1 MKGSLLRA
9 TIAGF
14 GMAACLVLAAPS
26 IEGQSPAAP
35 QREGAAP
42 AGPRTPDGRPDF
54 QGTYNVATLTPVER
68 PDGHAAR
75 HHRRAGQAA
84 RTGRSASRAARRG
97 AEPGGPRRAG
107 GRRQRRRLQQLLD
120 RSRRLGH
127 HHRQAAPQFAHRR
140 PARRQ
145 DSAADG
151 RGQKPEHRARGQAV
165 RPTADAPESA
175 GPQGDNAYDDP
186 EIRPLGERC
195 LLGFG
200 STSGPPTLPNYF
212 YNNLKQIVQTKDSI
226 LILVEMVHDA
236 RIIRLNQ
243 PHLPSDHPQ
252 VDGRFGRALG
262 GRHAGRRHDELHRQ
276 DAVPRLLGEPARG
289 RALHARRRRQ
299 PALSIHG
306 RGSRRRGRSRGR
318 ASIRGSAPPSTI
330 YEYACHEGNYALAD
344 IMRGARFQ
352 EKAAQGEGKR

>member
-1 MKGSLLRA
+1 MKGPLLRA

-14 GMAACLVLAAPS
+14 GMAACLVFVAPS

-42 AGPRTPDGRPDF
+42 PGPRTPDGRPDF

-68 PDGHAAR
+68 PDGMPLVITDA
-75 HHRRAGQAA
+75 QAKRLEQA
-84 RTGRSASRAARRG
+84 EALRVQRG
-97 AEPGGPRRAG
+97 AEPSPVDRAAPVAG
-107 GRRQRRRLQQLLD
+107 GNVGGYNNFWIDRGDSVITIDKQRRSSLIVDPLD
-120 RSRRLGH
+120 GKIP
-127 HHRQAAPQFAHRR
+127 PQTAEAKNRNT
-140 PARRQ
+140 AR
-145 DSAADG
+145 A
-151 RGQKPEHRARGQAV
+151 GQAV

-175 GPQGDNAYDDP
+175 VSQGNNAYDDP

-243 PHLPSDHPQ
+243 PHLPSTIRKWMGDSVGHWEGDTLVVDTTNFTDKTRFRGSSDSLHVVERFSR
-252 VDGRFGRALG
+252 VDGGNLLYRFTVE
-262 GRHAGRRHDELHRQ
+262 D
-276 DAVPRLLGEPARG
+276 PKTWTKPWTGEYPWVGTAE
-289 RALHARRRRQ
+289 
-299 PALSIHG
+299 
-306 RGSRRRGRSRGR
+306 
-318 ASIRGSAPPSTI
+318 TI